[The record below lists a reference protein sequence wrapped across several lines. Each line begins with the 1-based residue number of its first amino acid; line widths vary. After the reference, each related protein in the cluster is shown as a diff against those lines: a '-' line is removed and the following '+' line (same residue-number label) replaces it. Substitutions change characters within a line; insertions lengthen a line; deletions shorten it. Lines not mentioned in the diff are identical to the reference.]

1 MMQIDWMML
10 SYVVI
15 AFFAI
20 IGFFRGWWKEAIT
33 LCFLTLLIL
42 LLQYP
47 DWAQRVIDWINA
59 GIAAIWPYLASFF
72 SFIDGTTVFQLDASR
87 ASTWLVILFL
97 LLGFSAFIAR
107 LFLPGTTNKVP
118 SKYYTVTMIG
128 RLLGLLFGGVNGFL
142 FINFAREYLD
152 GRNLPGN
159 TTFPTEITIAGGN
172 ASVPAASNLSIQV
185 VNLPNITIL
194 DSYIPWLIIG
204 TGLLVLVAVLWSRV
218 KWVTKAGAGSK
229 IDYVHPY
236 GYKPLQIDKP
246 KKPEPQEVKMV
257 S

>member
-1 MMQIDWMML
+1 MQIDWMML

-33 LCFLTLLIL
+33 TFFLALLVL

-47 DWAQRVIDWINA
+47 DWARLLIDWINA
-59 GIAAIWPYLASFF
+59 GIAAIWPYLASLF
-72 SFIDGTTVFQLDASR
+72 SFIDSATVFQLDASR

-97 LLGFSAFIAR
+97 LLGLSAFMAR
-107 LFLPGTTNKVP
+107 LFLPGTTAKAP
-118 SKYYTVTMIG
+118 SKYYTVTLIG
-128 RLLGLLFGGVNGFL
+128 GVLGLFVGGVNGFL
-142 FINFAREYLD
+142 FINLVREYLD

-159 TTFPTEITIAGGN
+159 TTFPTEITIAGGS
-172 ASVPAASNLSIQV
+172 ASAPAASNLSIQV

-218 KWVTKAGAGSK
+218 KWVTKPGAGSK
-229 IDYVHPY
+229 IDYVPPY
-236 GYKPLQIDKP
+236 GYQPFKAEKPSETP
-246 KKPEPQEVKMV
+246 KPQEVKV
-257 S
+257 IP